1 MSENWSCVPSN
12 AQGSRPA
19 ALSHQ
24 GAFPRCR
31 YAMRRYSRFQG
42 YSFAAAL
49 GAGLLV
55 WGGVKLGEAKERR
68 DDEAAAAGA
77 AAPKHA

>member
-1 MSENWSCVPSN
+1 
-12 AQGSRPA
+12 
-19 ALSHQ
+19 
-24 GAFPRCR
+24 
-31 YAMRRYSRFQG
+31 MRRYSRFQG

-68 DDEAAAAGA
+68 DEAAAAA
-77 AAPKHA
+77 PATAPKHA

>member
-1 MSENWSCVPSN
+1 
-12 AQGSRPA
+12 
-19 ALSHQ
+19 
-24 GAFPRCR
+24 
-31 YAMRRYSRFQG
+31 MRRYSRFQG

-68 DDEAAAAGA
+68 DEAAAAPA

>member
-1 MSENWSCVPSN
+1 MRAPARRALPAWALTRVPR
-12 AQGSRPA
+12 ARA
-19 ALSHQ
+19 CL
-24 GAFPRCR
+24 PRR

-55 WGGVKLGEAKERR
+55 WGGVKLEQAREAKEL
-68 DDEAAAAGA
+68 AAK
-77 AAPKHA
+77 APKHA